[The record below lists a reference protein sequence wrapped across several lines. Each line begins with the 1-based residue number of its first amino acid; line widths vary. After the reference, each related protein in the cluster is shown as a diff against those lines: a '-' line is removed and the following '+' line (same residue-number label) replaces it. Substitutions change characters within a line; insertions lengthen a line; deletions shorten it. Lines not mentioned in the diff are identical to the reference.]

1 MSKKNLLLSAVGITA
16 LGLSSAVF
24 ADNFS
29 NPNQDVYV
37 GIQGGYGDT
46 HWNDANGTLLVT
58 NSSNQ
63 IIGTHSLRFKD
74 TGFAGRVFAGYDFNQ
89 FLALETG
96 YTYFP
101 KADVKVDGTKVN
113 TISTQGVDLLG
124 KITVPVVDNF
134 GLYAK
139 AGPGYLH
146 SSVEHAVPGIKS
158 STNNIDLVYG
168 LGAQYA
174 FNQHLVADVSFT
186 RYNGNHKTDSSK
198 FQPNADL
205 YAVGLAYKFNI

>member
-1 MSKKNLLLSAVGITA
+1 MLKKSLLLSTVGITA
-16 LGLSSAVF
+16 LGLSSAIF
-24 ADNFS
+24 AANLNNS
-29 NPNQDVYV
+29 NQDVYV

-46 HWNDANGTLLVT
+46 HWSDVNGSVVFMDPITGQL
-58 NSSNQ
+58 S
-63 IIGTHSLRFKD
+63 THSISFKD
-74 TGFAGRVFAGYDFNQ
+74 TGVAGRVFAGYDFNQ

-101 KADVKVDGTKVN
+101 KTKVN
-113 TISTQGVDLLG
+113 IDSTQVDKFTTYGLDAVG

-146 SSVEHAVPGIKS
+146 TSSDTPGVSATDNAV
-158 STNNIDLVYG
+158 LVYG
-168 LGAQYA
+168 FGANYQ

-186 RYNGNHKTDSSK
+186 RFNGNHKANDLNK
-198 FQPNADL
+198 YQPDADL